1 MSIVKVLYV
10 EDDEKNRNDLKEL
23 LSDSVVSGMTV
34 CLECEASFEKAIER
48 SKDYHLLILDLFQGP
63 ATNGGLNL
71 GEKVFD
77 TIRNSIFIPI
87 VFYSGNTL
95 SVRDLRS
102 QVVGVVS
109 KGEDNELDVLKS
121 EMGRL
126 ISSGIPTLREKVH
139 NEIDAEFNRYFW
151 GIIQEQNN
159 IFKAGEEDF
168 SLGYLLL
175 RKFADSLSKENIKEI
190 LHDNFISTDKVHPME
205 FYIYPTEI
213 SREYECGEIIKN
225 KDSKDVYVVLTPSC
239 DFIKRTGKQRKA
251 EHVLLARTVLLN
263 SRLEYTSILD
273 LNAKIAET
281 NKSINELAVEGK
293 TDEDLQKKA
302 EELVKT
308 RTKKIGSFK
317 QFVNSGNSDR
327 YFFLPGTPFIEDRV
341 IDFQDKLMVSYESLK
356 NDFDR
361 LAKLD
366 DPYAQSMHSSFIR
379 YYNRIGFPDID
390 ADYIIKRLGL

>member
-10 EDDEKNRNDLKEL
+10 EDDEKNRNDLKDL
-23 LSDSVVSGMTV
+23 LSDFVINGMTV
-34 CLECEASFEKAIER
+34 CLECEVSFEKAIER
-48 SKDYHLLILDLFQGP
+48 SKDYHILILDLFQGP
-63 ATNGGLNL
+63 ATNGGINL

-87 VFYSGNTL
+87 IFYSGNTL

-109 KGEDNELDVLKS
+109 KGEDDELDVLKS
-121 EMGRL
+121 EIGRL
-126 ISSGIPTLREKVH
+126 ISCGIPTLREKVH
-139 NEIDAEFNRYFW
+139 NEIDAAFNRFFW

-159 IFKAGEEDF
+159 IFKAGEENF

-190 LHDNFISTDKVHPME
+190 LHDEFISADKVHPME
-205 FYIYPTEI
+205 FYVYPTEI
-213 SREYECGEIIKN
+213 NREYECGEIIKN
-225 KDSKDVYVVLTPSC
+225 KDSQDIYVVLTPSC
-239 DFIKRTGKQRKA
+239 DFIKRAGKKRKV
-251 EHVLLARTVLLN
+251 EHVLLAKTVLLN
-263 SRLEYTSILD
+263 ARPEYTSIVN
-273 LNAKIAET
+273 LNDRIAE
-281 NKSINELAVEGK
+281 NNQRIKELDVKGK
-293 TDEDLQKKA
+293 ADEALQKKKEDLA
-302 EELVKT
+302 KT
-308 RTKKIGSFK
+308 KTNRIASFK
-317 QFVNSGNSDR
+317 EFVNSKNDR

-356 NDFDR
+356 TVFDR

-366 DPYAQSMHSSFIR
+366 NPYAQSMLSSFIR

-390 ADYIIKRLGL
+390 ADFIINRLGL